1 MTRTAMLAAL
11 AMVASGPLQAAD
23 DWIKPGEE
31 TIKLNLG
38 AILNRA
44 STTVR
49 LDGPNNRGTEF
60 NLEDVAGLDRETS
73 SLYIA
78 ATWRFAPN
86 HRAGLQYFETSTTAS
101 KTIDRTLVIKDQV
114 YPVNTTLTTQHDI
127 SFLILNYQYSFVR
140 NEKLEFAG
148 LIGLYGARE
157 SFRFSATAPVVD
169 ASASFTAPLP
179 VLGASVD
186 FFLSPRWTVSL
197 YGEGLALKVGG
208 VEGSMYF
215 AGISTDY
222 MLTRNFG
229 LGLGYNVTGLT
240 VEAAEDDF
248 SGKLGWR
255 QSSFFGYAQLR
266 Y

>member
-1 MTRTAMLAAL
+1 MLRPALVLALLAAC
-11 AMVASGPLQAAD
+11 GPLHAAD
-23 DWIKPGEE
+23 DWIRPGEE
-31 TIKLNLG
+31 TIKLDLG
-38 AILNRA
+38 GILNRA

-49 LDGPNNRGTEF
+49 LDGPNGRGTEF
-60 NLEDVAGLDRETS
+60 DLEDVAGVDRETS
-73 SLYIA
+73 SLYVA
-78 ATWRFAPN
+78 ATWRLAPN
-86 HRAGLQYFETSTTAS
+86 HRIGMQFFETSTTAS

-114 YPVNTTLTTQHDI
+114 YPVNTTLSTQHDI
-127 SFLILNYQYSFVR
+127 SFLIFNYQYSFVR

-148 LIGLYGARE
+148 LLGLYAARE
-157 SFRFSATAPVVD
+157 RFRFSATAPVVD
-169 ASASFTAPLP
+169 TSASFTAPLP

-186 FFLSPRWTVSL
+186 YFLSPRWTVSL
-197 YGEGLALKVGG
+197 YGEGLALKTGG
-208 VEGSMYF
+208 IEGSMYF

-229 LGLGYNVTGLT
+229 LGLGLNVTGIK
-240 VEAAEDDF
+240 VAATDDEF